1 MDGVLSSLP
10 CGSPNFAPVLEVLT
24 LRQLLRSE
32 VALHH
37 RVAVV
42 VDLIGEG
49 QAGHEDHPAFLV
61 LPCAFIDVV
70 PCLYATSE

>member
-1 MDGVLSSLP
+1 MDGVLAPLP
-10 CGSPNFAPVLEVLT
+10 CGSPNFAPILEVLT
-24 LRQLLRSE
+24 LLQL
-32 VALHH
+32 
-37 RVAVV
+37 
-42 VDLIGEG
+42 LIGEG